1 MTTSGTL
8 FLIPATLSPGTA
20 QQTLPAYNLELLQ
33 QLELFFV
40 ENRKTARRFLKECGV
55 QPPYD
60 HLTFSI
66 FDKDTDMT
74 EELNQLW
81 PLVTGQDA
89 GMLSEAGL
97 PGLVDPGAALVAACH
112 RQGVTVK
119 PLIGPSSIPLAIS
132 ASGLSG
138 QAFTFHGYLPVKGKE
153 RHQKL
158 RQLERDARDSGYT
171 QVFMETPYRN
181 DQLLEALFKACR
193 SDTQLCIAA
202 DLTASSEEILTLPVA
217 EWQQMQP
224 AFHKR
229 PAIFA
234 LGRP

>member
-1 MTTSGTL
+1 MATSGTL
-8 FLIPATLSPGTA
+8 FLIPATLSPDTA
-20 QQTLPAYNLELLQ
+20 RQTLPAYNQDLLHR
-33 QLELFFV
+33 LELFFV
-40 ENRKTARRFLKECGV
+40 ENRKTARRFLKECGL

-66 FDKDTDMT
+66 FDKNTAIT

-81 PLVTGQDA
+81 PLITGQDA

-97 PGLVDPGAALVAACH
+97 PGVADPGAALVSACH
-112 RQGVTVK
+112 RQGISVK
-119 PLIGPSSIPLAIS
+119 PLVGPSSIPLALS

-138 QAFTFHGYLPVKGKE
+138 QAFTFHGYLPVKAKE

-158 RQLERDARDSGYT
+158 RQLDRESRDSGYT

-181 DQLLEALFKACR
+181 DQLLGTLFKACH
-193 SDTQLCIAA
+193 SDTLLCIAA
-202 DLTASSEEILTLPVA
+202 DLTADYEEILTLPVGD
-217 EWQQMQP
+217 WQHMQP
-224 AFHKR
+224 TFHKR

-234 LGRP
+234 LGKP

>member
-1 MTTSGTL
+1 MATSGTL
-8 FLIPATLSPGTA
+8 FLIPATLSPNTA
-20 QQTLPAYNLELLQ
+20 RQTLPPYNLELLQ

-40 ENRKTARRFLKECGV
+40 ENRKTARRFLKECGI

-66 FDKDTDMT
+66 FDKHTAIS

-89 GMLSEAGL
+89 GLLSEAGL
-97 PGLVDPGAALVAACH
+97 PGLGDPGAGLVAACH

-119 PLIGPSSIPLAIS
+119 PLVGPSSIPLAIS

-138 QAFTFHGYLPVKGKE
+138 QAFTFHGYLPVKGRE

-158 RQLERDARDSGYT
+158 RQLEREARDTGYT

-193 SDTQLCIAA
+193 TDTQLCIAA
-202 DLTASSEEILTLPVA
+202 DLSAPSEAILTLPIA
-217 EWQQMQP
+217 EWQQIQP
-224 AFHKR
+224 TFHKR